1 MNLHLML
8 DEKVISRTIDYF
20 EKALPGQNVFIITLS
35 KGQKATQF
43 VKKEGNNIRIAEYG
57 SETFWNAVGNYKEY
71 SNIIIHMMS
80 YSAARFI
87 NRIQHK
93 SIIWIEWGADL
104 YTGLLAPKGYKLFY
118 NESEIRKL
126 LKADK
131 SFLKQIKDKI
141 ERQNAYRYMLKAIRK
156 VRFICAPQG
165 DYDLLKEYYPDLSEI
180 ERKEFFYYPLDD
192 ILPCSLLEKP
202 SLGNDI
208 IVGNSASLYG
218 NHKEVFMQLSV
229 INTEGRKI
237 KVPLSYGASSI
248 VRCVKK
254 HGEEILG
261 DNFVPILDYMPLE
274 EYNKFLCSA
283 RTYIYGNY
291 RQEATGNV
299 VVALYLGGAV
309 FLHPSNILLKEFI
322 NMGCICFSTEDLA
335 ERINYQLN
343 DEEIR
348 NNREI
353 IRNYYNLQHLYSIIK
368 KEFGTNEIA

>member
-1 MNLHLML
+1 ML

-35 KGQKATQF
+35 KGQKATQY

-118 NESEIRKL
+118 NENELRKL
-126 LKADK
+126 LQADK
-131 SFLKQIKDKI
+131 SFLKQVKDKI
-141 ERQNAYRYMLKAIRK
+141 ERQNAYRCMLKAIKK

-192 ILPCSLLEKP
+192 ILPSALQEKT

-218 NHKEVFMQLSV
+218 NHKEIFMQLSA
-229 INTEGRKI
+229 IDIEGRII
-237 KVPLSYGASSI
+237 KVPLCYGASSI
-248 VRCVKK
+248 IKYVIKQ
-254 HGEEILG
+254 GEQLLG
-261 DNFVPILDYMPLE
+261 DSFVPILEFMPLK
-274 EYNKFLCSA
+274 EYNKFLCGA
-283 RTYIYGNY
+283 RTFIYGNY
-291 RQEATGNV
+291 RQEATGNI
-299 VVALYLGGAV
+299 VVALYLGGTV
-309 FLHPSNILLKEFI
+309 FLHPSNILLKEFR
-322 NMGCICFSTEDLA
+322 NMGCICFSTEELFEMVD
-335 ERINYQLN
+335 YQLN
-343 DEEIR
+343 EQEIR

-353 IRNYYNLQHLYSIIK
+353 IRNYYNLQHLYCIIK
-368 KEFGTNEIA
+368 KEFGTNEVA